1 MQNTELT
8 EYLNESLFIADI
20 EATTKDGVL
29 EEMVQLLFKQNI
41 IKDTKILLSTI
52 KQREI
57 LGSTG
62 IGRHV
67 AIPHCRSLAIP
78 RLILAIG
85 ISKSGIDFDALDN
98 EKVNLI
104 FLIVGPPQEE
114 GNNYLP
120 LLGTLVEKIRDDEL
134 RKLLIDAD
142 NFESFY
148 QIIQGGNK

>member
-1 MQNTELT
+1 MRNTELT
-8 EYLNESLFIADI
+8 EYLNESLFLADI
-20 EATTKDGVL
+20 KASSKDGVL
-29 EEMVQLLFKQNI
+29 EEMVQLLFNQGV

-78 RLILAIG
+78 ELTLAVG
-85 ISKSGIDFDALDN
+85 ISKKGVAFDSVDN
-98 EKVNLI
+98 EKVHLV
-104 FLIVGPPQEE
+104 FLIVAPPQEE

-120 LLGTLVEKIRDDEL
+120 LLGTLVEKIRDEAL
-134 RKLLIDAD
+134 RKSLIEA
-142 NFESFY
+142 NSFECFH
-148 QIIQGGNK
+148 QLIQGGSQ